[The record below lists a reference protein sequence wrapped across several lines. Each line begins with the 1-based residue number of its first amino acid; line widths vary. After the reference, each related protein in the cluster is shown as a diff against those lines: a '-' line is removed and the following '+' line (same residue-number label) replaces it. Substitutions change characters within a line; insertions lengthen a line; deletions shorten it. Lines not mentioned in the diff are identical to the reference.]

1 MTCRPNHSITRVPFS
16 LFSNKKTPPQ
26 SAAEESMAISLDV
39 HLAGREGGAKMEE
52 ITYVPF
58 EMCEQKTGEPA
69 VLRYRG
75 KKDLIKRLP
84 FSWQGEGGRGRR
96 GWQG

>member
-1 MTCRPNHSITRVPFS
+1 M
-16 LFSNKKTPPQ
+16 Q
-26 SAAEESMAISLDV
+26 
-39 HLAGREGGAKMEE
+39 E
-52 ITYVPF
+52 ILYVPF
-58 EMCEQKTGEPA
+58 ETCEQKLGEPA